1 VSTEADPA
9 ALDRALA
16 KAYRRLLPL
25 LFLCY
30 VIAYVDRTNVAIAKL
45 TMAKDLPAFTNDVI
59 GLGAGIF
66 FLGYFLLEIPGS
78 IIVER
83 WSARKWICRIMVT
96 WGICA
101 ALTAFVK
108 TPLQFYA
115 VRFLLGLAEAGFF
128 PGIIVYL
135 THWFPA
141 KERARALSIFLV
153 ASPIAMIVGPALS
166 RLLLPIGTA
175 EVIDGVTVAHPHVLG
190 LTGWQWIYVAWGIPA
205 VIVGLLVLVLMPDRP
220 RDAVWLSSAEA
231 EALEAQ
237 LAADTR
243 RQRAAHMPVGQ
254 ALTNPRVLL
263 LALAYFGIVTAN
275 YGIEFFLPSILEKT
289 YALKLEDVTVLVM
302 LPSLLVIVGQIFVG
316 RSSDRTGERRW
327 HASVPV
333 FIGAAALVAG
343 ALVRGNL
350 PVTVACFVV
359 AAAGMKAYMPAF
371 WALPNLFLASTAA
384 AGSVGLINSVG
395 NLGGFLG
402 PTLLG
407 YVDKTTGSF
416 TIGLLITAL
425 TATLSACLIASLP
438 FATPAGDAN
447 SGAADDADRHDSAPV
462 RPDDDGNPYRSPF
475 ADR

>member
-1 VSTEADPA
+1 MPTEAMPW
-9 ALDRALA
+9 ALERALG
-16 KAYRRLLPL
+16 KAYWRLMPL

-166 RLLLPIGTA
+166 RLLLPIGTE
-175 EVIDGVTVAHPHVLG
+175 EVIDGVTVAHPHLLG
-190 LTGWQWIYVAWGIPA
+190 MAGWQWIYIAWGIPA
-205 VIVGLLVLVLMPDRP
+205 VVVGLLVLVLMPDRP
-220 RDAVWLSSAEA
+220 RDAVWLEPD
-231 EALEAQ
+231 EVDALEEQ

-243 RQRAAHMPVGQ
+243 RQKAAHMPVWE

-263 LALAYFGIVTAN
+263 LAMAYFGIVTAN

-289 YALKLEDVTVLVM
+289 YGLKLEDVTVLVM

-350 PVTVACFVV
+350 PLTVACFAV
-359 AAAGMKAYMPAF
+359 AAAGLKAYMPAF

-395 NLGGFLG
+395 NLGGCLG

-407 YVDKTTGSF
+407 FVDKTTGSF
-416 TIGLLITAL
+416 TIGLLISAL

-438 FATPAGDAN
+438 FADAPRED
-447 SGAADDADRHDSAPV
+447 SGGADDSDRHDTGPV
-462 RPDDDGNPYRSPF
+462 RVDDDGNPYRSPF